1 MYDRMSSADIVE
13 TIWQTV
19 HHYRGSTDIEGKVE
33 RVLSESV
40 NNVLRR
46 AMIQQSEDNL
56 TLIIVWFKDLSAVL
70 G

>member
-1 MYDRMSSADIVE
+1 MSSADIVE

-19 HHYRGSTDIEGKVE
+19 NHFKGSAESEGRLE
-33 RVLSESV
+33 RFLSESV

-56 TLIIVWFKDLSAVL
+56 TLIIVWFKDLMAIL